1 VATVIPF
8 PLRLRRR
15 LVRDEAER
23 FASQTHQAAECGL
36 QSSLMIQRDYLI
48 GMGIDPL
55 RVEKEVQALA
65 GAVLAEAADVLREGD
80 RHAR

>member
-8 PLRLRRR
+8 PLHLRRR
-15 LVRDEAER
+15 LVRLEADR
-23 FASQTHQAAECGL
+23 FASQPHQAAEYGL
-36 QSSLMIQRDYLI
+36 QSRLMRLRDDLI
-48 GMGIDPL
+48 GLGIDPL

-65 GAVLAEAADVLREGD
+65 GAVLAEAADVLREGA